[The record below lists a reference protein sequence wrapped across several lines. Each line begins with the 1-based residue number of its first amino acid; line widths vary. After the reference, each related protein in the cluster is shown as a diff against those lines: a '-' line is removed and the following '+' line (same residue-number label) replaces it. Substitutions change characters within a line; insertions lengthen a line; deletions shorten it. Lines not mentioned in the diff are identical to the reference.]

1 MEHYIPKTK
10 PSYPSNINDFHAIAL
25 LNVEGKLFFIL
36 ISKQLVHHI
45 ITNNKNLINTS
56 VQISRLL
63 GLYVNGVVC
72 LKGGQFHEI
81 FFSKYLAWHSYC
93 LWVIPLQIVVFCFR
107 TLWPWSHWTSL
118 IRIYYSGIYSCS
130 FSQSARSSWHQHF
143 KRIFAGCTFSVL
155 LMAGINVVIEYT
167 LVHQLVNLCL

>member
-10 PSYPSNINDFHAIAL
+10 PSYPSNINDFHPIAL

-63 GLYVNGVVC
+63 GLYVSGVVC

-81 FFSKYLAWHSYC
+81 LFSKYLAWHS
-93 LWVIPLQIVVFCFR
+93 
-107 TLWPWSHWTSL
+107 
-118 IRIYYSGIYSCS
+118 
-130 FSQSARSSWHQHF
+130 
-143 KRIFAGCTFSVL
+143 
-155 LMAGINVVIEYT
+155 
-167 LVHQLVNLCL
+167 